1 MKTLL
6 ILRHAKSSWKH
17 PELSDHDRP
26 LNKRGK
32 HDAPLMGQLLKEK
45 KLVPDLI
52 ISSTA
57 VRAKDTALAVAER
70 VGYDNEIIFEST
82 LYAVSPDAYIKAI
95 NNVADNGKDFSTILV
110 IGHNPGL
117 EELIEVL
124 TGEMHELATCDLAVI
139 ELPTKKWSNLNI
151 RQGKLIDEIRIKDK
165 G

>member
-32 HDAPLMGQLLKEK
+32 HDAPVMGRQLKEK
-45 KLVPDLI
+45 RLVPDLI

-57 VRAKDTALAVAER
+57 VRAKDTALVIADV
-70 VGYDNEIIFEST
+70 VGYTKEIVFLSS
-82 LYAVSPDAYIKAI
+82 LYAASPDAYIQAI
-95 NNVADNGKDFSTILV
+95 SHVAGDYSTILV
-110 IGHNPGL
+110 VGHNPGL

-124 TGEMHELATCDLAVI
+124 TGDMHELSTCALAII
-139 ELPTKKWSNLNI
+139 EMPIEKWSTLNR
-151 RQGKLIDEIRIKDK
+151 RQGKLIEGIRIKH
-165 G
+165 

>member
-6 ILRHAKSSWKH
+6 ILRHAKSSWKD

-70 VGYDNEIIFEST
+70 VGYDNEINFEST
-82 LYAVSPDAYIKAI
+82 LYAASPDTYIKVI
-95 NNVADNGKDFSTILV
+95 SNVADNGKDFSTILV

-139 ELPTKKWSNLNI
+139 ELPTKKWSNLNM
-151 RQGKLIDEIRIKDK
+151 RQGKLIDEIRIKH
-165 G
+165 

>member
-32 HDAPLMGQLLKEK
+32 HDAPLMGQLLNEK

-82 LYAVSPDAYIKAI
+82 LYAASPDAYIKAI
-95 NNVADNGKDFSTILV
+95 SNVADNGKDFYTILV
-110 IGHNPGL
+110 VGHNPGL

-124 TGEMHELATCDLAVI
+124 TGEMHELATCELAVI

-151 RQGKLIDEIRIKDK
+151 RQGKLIDEIRIKH
-165 G
+165 

>member
-32 HDAPLMGQLLKEK
+32 HDAPIMGRQMREK
-45 KLVPDLI
+45 RLVPDLI

-57 VRAKDTALAVAER
+57 VRAKDTAVAIAEAVKYKR
-70 VGYDNEIIFEST
+70 EIVFLPS
-82 LYAVSPDAYIKAI
+82 LYAAIPDAYIKAI
-95 NNVADNGKDFSTILV
+95 NDTAEDDDNSTVLV
-110 IGHNPGL
+110 VGHNPGL

-124 TGEMHELATCDLAVI
+124 TGEMCELPTCGLAII
-139 ELPTKKWSNLNI
+139 ELPIENWSTLNM
-151 RQGKLIDEIRIKDK
+151 RQGKLIERIRIEH
-165 G
+165 

>member
-32 HDAPLMGQLLKEK
+32 HEAPLMGQLLKDK

-57 VRAKDTALAVAER
+57 VRAKDTALAIAEG
-70 VGYDNEIIFEST
+70 VGYVKEIIFHST
-82 LYAVSPDAYIKAI
+82 LYAASPDAYIKAI
-95 NNVADNGKDFSTILV
+95 SNVADNDKDYSTILV

-124 TGEMHELATCDLAVI
+124 TGEMHELATCELAVI
-139 ELPTKKWSNLNI
+139 ELPTKKWSDLNI
-151 RQGKLIDEIRIKDK
+151 KQGKLIDGIRIKH
-165 G
+165 

>member
-32 HDAPLMGQLLKEK
+32 HDAPLMGRQMREK
-45 KLVPDLI
+45 RLVPDLI

-57 VRAKDTALAVAER
+57 VRAKDTAVAIAEAVKYKR
-70 VGYDNEIIFEST
+70 EIVFLTS
-82 LYAVSPDAYIKAI
+82 LYAATPGAYIKAI
-95 NNVADNGKDFSTILV
+95 NHTAEDDDHSTVLV
-110 IGHNPGL
+110 VGHNPGL

-124 TGEMHELATCDLAVI
+124 TGEMCELTTCALAII
-139 ELPTKKWSNLNI
+139 ELITEKWSTLNM
-151 RQGKLIDEIRIKDK
+151 RHNRLIECIRIEH
-165 G
+165 

>member
-6 ILRHAKSSWKH
+6 ILRHAKSSWKD

-57 VRAKDTALAVAER
+57 VRAKDTALTVAER

-82 LYAVSPDAYIKAI
+82 LYAASPDAYIKAI
-95 NNVADNGKDFSTILV
+95 SNVADNGKDFSTILV

-124 TGEMHELATCDLAVI
+124 TGEMHELATCELAVI
-139 ELPTKKWSNLNI
+139 ELPTKKWSNLNM
-151 RQGKLIDEIRIKDK
+151 RQGKLIDEIRIKH
-165 G
+165 

>member
-32 HDAPLMGQLLKEK
+32 HDAPLMGQLFKEK
-45 KLVPDLI
+45 KISPDLI

-57 VRAKDTALAVAER
+57 VRAKDTALAVAEG
-70 VGYDNEIIFEST
+70 VGYNKEIIFDTT
-82 LYAVSPDAYIKAI
+82 LYSANPDAYIKAI
-95 NNVADNGKDFSTILV
+95 SNVSDNDKDYSTILV

-117 EELIEVL
+117 EKLIEVL
-124 TGEMHELATCDLAVI
+124 TGEMHELATCELAVI
-139 ELPTKKWSNLNI
+139 EMPTKKWSNLNT
-151 RQGKLIDEIRIKDK
+151 RQGKLIEGIRIKH
-165 G
+165 